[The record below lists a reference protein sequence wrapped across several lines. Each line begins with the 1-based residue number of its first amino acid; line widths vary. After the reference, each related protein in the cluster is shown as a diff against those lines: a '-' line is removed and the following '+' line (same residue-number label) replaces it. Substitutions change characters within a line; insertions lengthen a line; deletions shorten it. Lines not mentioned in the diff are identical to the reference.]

1 MPTSDRFRG
10 PASGVN
16 LGHLLNKGL
25 RLTAICLATAA
36 LVHVVAITRPFE
48 LATEKA
54 ARPLTTRFVQRRPRL
69 TKPMELRKKP
79 KPRQRKM
86 VRQEVR
92 VQARVTRLLTTEVGG
107 ISLRSLGVP
116 EVRLDAG
123 ADLVTIDLGG
133 RSTDIGITTSKE
145 PENKIDMREQLLDLN
160 FLDTGKYQAMVI
172 QDPDD
177 KQSIQGY
184 FHVAQ
189 AYSARMAEH
198 NLRRAVGGDSR
209 ITMLQNPQAVQNVVD
224 ALNEYTSIH
233 ADFSAR
239 LPLSSRE
246 LLETPWVF
254 VPSVQFVL
262 SDGEL
267 QNLGRYLEAGGFIVA
282 DAGSSVGSQTDAFI
296 REMIKD
302 ALATVGRQARF
313 ERLPNDHPVYHCF
326 FDFDSPPRA
335 IVGMGGG
342 GAGEGRGNPD
352 YLVGV
357 EVDDRLAVLISYQRL
372 GVGWENI
379 PGRNTVKD
387 YTDNSRLL
395 QFGINTI
402 VFALTQEGSITN
414 RVMQTVR

>member
-1 MPTSDRFRG
+1 MSDRFRG
-10 PASGVN
+10 PAADVD

-189 AYSARMAEH
+189 AYSARMAEY

-224 ALNEYTSIH
+224 ALNEYTNIH

-313 ERLPNDHPVYHCF
+313 ERLPNDHPIYHCF
-326 FDFDSPPRA
+326 FDFDTPPRGV
-335 IVGMGGG
+335 IGMGGG
-342 GAGEGRGNPD
+342 LGEGRRNPD
-352 YLVGV
+352 YLVVV
-357 EVDDRLAVLISYQRL
+357 EVDDRLAVLISYQSL
-372 GVGWENI
+372 GAVWENI
-379 PGRNTVKD
+379 PMRNVVKD